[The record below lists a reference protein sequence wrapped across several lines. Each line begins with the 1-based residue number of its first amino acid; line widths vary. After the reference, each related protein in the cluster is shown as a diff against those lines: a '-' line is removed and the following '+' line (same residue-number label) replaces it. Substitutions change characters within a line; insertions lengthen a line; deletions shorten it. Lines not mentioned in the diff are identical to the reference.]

1 MARQRTNI
9 ELEMDHVER
18 LMKKYNFRTK
28 TEAVNF
34 ALEYVDP
41 LPMTRKEI
49 EAMRG
54 ANLIDHVPPDSGPY

>member
-18 LMKKYNFRTK
+18 LMKRYKFRTK

-41 LPMTRKEI
+41 LPMTPEEI
-49 EAMRG
+49 EKMRG
-54 ANLIDHVPPDSGPY
+54 ANLIGHVPADSGPY